1 VSTESGQPHVFFFLR
16 GELKEDPTDFV
27 ANLLLH
33 SSGKVVQARVWASVF
48 LIVHGAVKLSLV
60 AGLAANKIWSYATA
74 IAVFTGFTVYQVFEL
89 WRQPS
94 VFLGMVT
101 VLDIVVIFL
110 VFSEYRQVRMASSA
124 CALKA
129 R

>member
-1 VSTESGQPHVFFFLR
+1 
-16 GELKEDPTDFV
+16 
-27 ANLLLH
+27 
-33 SSGKVVQARVWASVF
+33 VVQDRVWASAF

-60 AGLAANKIWSYATA
+60 AGLAANKIWSYPTA
-74 IAVFTGFTVYQVFEL
+74 ITVFTGFTIYQVFEL
-89 WRQPS
+89 WHQGS

-101 VLDIVVIFL
+101 VLDIVVVLL
-110 VFSEYRQVRMASSA
+110 VFSEYRQVSMANSP